1 MRSEKGRRVNTEDWA
16 GDTFET
22 QLQDFAM
29 RRDLGISADVY
40 RNNAVHPLSSQEVAT
55 GASKSPEQDLFER
68 VDSLERLE

>member
-1 MRSEKGRRVNTEDWA
+1 MRSEKGRRVNTEGWA

-29 RRDLGISADVY
+29 RRDLGISEDVY

-55 GASKSPEQDLFER
+55 GTCKSPEQDLFER